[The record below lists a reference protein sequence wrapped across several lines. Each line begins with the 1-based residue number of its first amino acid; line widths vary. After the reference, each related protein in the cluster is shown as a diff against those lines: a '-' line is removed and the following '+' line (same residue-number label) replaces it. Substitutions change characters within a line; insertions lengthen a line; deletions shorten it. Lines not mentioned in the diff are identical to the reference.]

1 MGSDLALSHEKLF
14 GEIMKKVE
22 EIPMP
27 FVGWMTIEDEDDQ
40 VTMLRDQIR
49 IQQNEIHRLMALL
62 KQHGVK
68 YD

>member
-1 MGSDLALSHEKLF
+1 MGSYLALSHEKLF

-27 FVGWMTIEDEDDQ
+27 FVGWMTVEDEDDQ

-49 IQQNEIHRLMALL
+49 MQQNEIHRLIELL
-62 KQHGVK
+62 KKNGINH
-68 YD
+68 D

>member
-14 GEIMKKVE
+14 GEIMSKFE
-22 EIPMP
+22 EIAIP
-27 FVGWMTIEDEDDQ
+27 FVGWVKIQDEEDE

-62 KQHGVK
+62 KQHGVEN
-68 YD
+68 D